1 MDRDN
6 KGKLIAALKK
16 TFEETG
22 LVVVTR
28 PTGLTVA
35 EVTDLRR
42 QMRAAGAGFK
52 VAKNRLARLA
62 LDGTR
67 FQGLGSLLKGPTG
80 IAFSQDPVA
89 AAKVAVE
96 YAAKNQKLEILGGGL
111 GDRRLSAEAVN
122 ALAKLPSLPQLRASL
137 LGLFMTP
144 ATRVAVVV
152 QAPAAQL
159 ARVVNAR
166 ALQGQS

>member
-89 AAKVAVE
+89 AAKVAVD
-96 YAAKNQKLEILGGGL
+96 YAGKNHKLEILGGGL

-137 LGLFMTP
+137 LGLLMTP

>member
-35 EVTDLRR
+35 EVTELRR

-122 ALAKLPSLPQLRASL
+122 ALAKLPSLPQLRASF
-137 LGLFMTP
+137 LGLLMTP